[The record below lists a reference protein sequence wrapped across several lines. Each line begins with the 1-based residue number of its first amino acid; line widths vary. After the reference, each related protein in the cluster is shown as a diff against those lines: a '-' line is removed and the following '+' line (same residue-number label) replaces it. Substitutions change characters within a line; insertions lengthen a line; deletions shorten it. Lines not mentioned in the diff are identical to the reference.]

1 MEIKWFIWRTRS
13 SFDIGKEYEN
23 KINAFFFWNKSW
35 MENKYIDTLFKS
47 VVIFY
52 DNIINKI
59 GNKKEIVSNYNNGK
73 RNNWN
78 SNGNN
83 I

>member
-1 MEIKWFIWRTRS
+1 
-13 SFDIGKEYEN
+13 
-23 KINAFFFWNKSW
+23 
-35 MENKYIDTLFKS
+35 MENKFIDTLFKS

>member
-1 MEIKWFIWRTRS
+1 
-13 SFDIGKEYEN
+13 
-23 KINAFFFWNKSW
+23 

-59 GNKKEIVSNYNNGK
+59 GNKKEIVSNYNMEKGIIGIVMVIIFRILIK
-73 RNNWN
+73 LKELIINWEK
-78 SNGNN
+78 
-83 I
+83 